1 MLKKIRSPSFP
12 FISLPE
18 ALERARAFYEKEH
31 RHETEPEVAVR
42 HWGYSPRS
50 SGGNQTLAALRAF
63 GLVEMVGE
71 GKVRLTERTVRILLD
86 EREESPEREQLLRQA
101 ALSPALHS
109 RIWERYK
116 GVLPS
121 DATLRL
127 YLVAD
132 EGFNENSV
140 DDFIAELKETLE
152 SAGIERAPE
161 RLSPSPALA
170 AAPAAPPPPP
180 ETEWIEA
187 RFPLPGE
194 NEVQFRIRQR
204 IASGEADRLRS
215 LFDLWLEGIEKS

>member
-1 MLKKIRSPSFP
+1 MPRKIRSPSFP

-18 ALERARAFYEKEH
+18 ALERARAFYGKEH

-63 GLVEMVGE
+63 GLVEMVRE
-71 GKVRLTERTVRILLD
+71 GKVRLTERALRILLD
-86 EREESPEREQLLRQA
+86 EREESPERGQLLRQA

-127 YLVAD
+127 YLLTD
-132 EGFNENSV
+132 EGFNERSV
-140 DDFIAELKETLE
+140 DELIAELKETLE
-152 SAGIERAPE
+152 YAGIET
-161 RLSPSPALA
+161 
-170 AAPAAPPPPP
+170 APAEPPAVRTKREAPQPP
-180 ETEWIEA
+180 EASGEVDPVV
-187 RFPLPGE
+187 FPLLDGNAVE
-194 NEVQFRIRQR
+194 FRIRR
-204 IASGEADRLRS
+204 KVSTEEAEDLRTM
-215 LFDLWLEGIEKS
+215 FELWLKKIVER

>member
-1 MLKKIRSPSFP
+1 MSKKVRSPSFP

-18 ALERARAFYEKEH
+18 ALERARAFFDREH

-63 GLVEMVGE
+63 GLLEMVGE
-71 GKVRLTERTVRILLD
+71 GKVRLTERAVRILLD

-101 ALSPALHS
+101 ALSPALHA

-132 EGFNENSV
+132 EGFNERSV
-140 DDFIAELKETLE
+140 DEFIAELKETLAH
-152 SAGIERAPE
+152 AGIET
-161 RLSPSPALA
+161 
-170 AAPAAPPPPP
+170 APAERPAVRTPREAPPPPQASVEVDP
-180 ETEWIEA
+180 VV
-187 RFPLPGE
+187 FPLLDGNAVE
-194 NEVQFRIRQR
+194 FRIRR
-204 IASGEADRLRS
+204 KISPEEAEDLRVM
-215 LFDLWLEGIEKS
+215 FELWLRKIVDR

>member
-1 MLKKIRSPSFP
+1 MSRKIRSPSFP

-18 ALERARAFYEKEH
+18 ALERARAFFDREH

-63 GLVEMVGE
+63 GLLEMVGE
-71 GKVRLTERTVRILLD
+71 GKVRLTERAVRILLD

-101 ALSPALHS
+101 ALSPALHA

-132 EGFNENSV
+132 EGFNERSV
-140 DDFIAELKETLE
+140 DEFIAELKETLE
-152 SAGIERAPE
+152 YAGIEAPKPQRQE
-161 RLSPSPALA
+161 PPLPQA
-170 AAPAAPPPPP
+170 A
-180 ETEWIEA
+180 IEVDPVV
-187 RFPLPGE
+187 FPLLDGNAVE
-194 NEVQFRIRQR
+194 LRIRR
-204 IASGEADRLRS
+204 KISPEEAEDVRTM
-215 LFDLWLEGIEKS
+215 FELWLKKIVQR

>member
-1 MLKKIRSPSFP
+1 MSKKVRSPSFP

-63 GLVEMVGE
+63 GLLEMVGE
-71 GKVRLTERTVRILLD
+71 GKVRLTEKAVRILLD
-86 EREESPEREQLLRQA
+86 EREESPERGQLLRQA
-101 ALSPALHS
+101 ALSPALHA

-132 EGFNENSV
+132 EGFNERSV
-140 DDFIAELKETLE
+140 DEFIAELKETLE
-152 SAGIERAPE
+152 HAEIERRMETPKAQ
-161 RLSPSPALA
+161 
-170 AAPAAPPPPP
+170 APPPPQASAEVDP
-180 ETEWIEA
+180 VS
-187 RFPLPGE
+187 FPLLDGNAVE
-194 NEVQFRIRQR
+194 FRIRR
-204 IASGEADRLRS
+204 KISPEEAEDLRTM
-215 LFDLWLEGIEKS
+215 FELWLKKIVER

>member
-1 MLKKIRSPSFP
+1 MPRKIRSPSFP
-12 FISLPE
+12 FISLPV
-18 ALERARAFYEKEH
+18 ALERARVFFGREH

-63 GLVEMVGE
+63 GLLEMAGE
-71 GKVRLTERTVRILLD
+71 GKVRLTERAVRILLD

-101 ALSPALHS
+101 ALSPALHA

-132 EGFNENSV
+132 EGFNERSV
-140 DDFIAELKETLE
+140 DEFIAELKETLE
-152 SAGIERAPE
+152 HAGIETAPAE
-161 RLSPSPALA
+161 RSAVRKAQEPSP
-170 AAPAAPPPPP
+170 PPGVSAEVDPVV
-180 ETEWIEA
+180 
-187 RFPLPGE
+187 FPLLDGNAVE
-194 NEVQFRIRQR
+194 FRIRR
-204 IASGEADRLRS
+204 KISPEEAEDLRTM
-215 LFDLWLEGIEKS
+215 FELWLKKIVER

>member
-1 MLKKIRSPSFP
+1 MSKKVRSPSFP
-12 FISLPE
+12 FINLPE
-18 ALERARAFYEKEH
+18 ALERARVFFDREH
-31 RHETEPEVAVR
+31 RHETDPEVAVR

-63 GLVEMVGE
+63 GLLEMVGE
-71 GKVRLTERTVRILLD
+71 GKVRLTERAVRVLLD

-132 EGFNENSV
+132 EGFNERSV
-140 DDFIAELKETLE
+140 DEFIAELKETLE
-152 SAGIERAPE
+152 HAGIET
-161 RLSPSPALA
+161 
-170 AAPAAPPPPP
+170 APAERRREIPKAQTPPPPQASAEVDP
-180 ETEWIEA
+180 VS
-187 RFPLPGE
+187 FPLLDGNAVE
-194 NEVQFRIRQR
+194 FRIRR
-204 IASGEADRLRS
+204 KISPEEAEDLRTM
-215 LFDLWLEGIEKS
+215 FELWLKKIVER

>member
-1 MLKKIRSPSFP
+1 MPRKIRSPSFP

-18 ALERARAFYEKEH
+18 ALERARAFFDREH

-63 GLVEMVGE
+63 GLLEMVGE
-71 GKVRLTERTVRILLD
+71 GKVRLTERAVRILLD

-132 EGFNENSV
+132 EGFNERSV
-140 DDFIAELKETLE
+140 DEFIAELKETLE
-152 SAGIERAPE
+152 HAGIEAPKPQ
-161 RLSPSPALA
+161 RQ
-170 AAPAAPPPPP
+170 APPPPQAL
-180 ETEWIEA
+180 IEVDPVV
-187 RFPLPGE
+187 FPLLDGNAVE
-194 NEVQFRIRQR
+194 LRIRR
-204 IASGEADRLRS
+204 KISPEEAEDVRTM
-215 LFDLWLEGIEKS
+215 FELWLKKIVQR

>member
-1 MLKKIRSPSFP
+1 MSKKVRSPSFP
-12 FISLPE
+12 FVSLPD

-63 GLVEMVGE
+63 GLLEMAGE
-71 GKVRLTERTVRILLD
+71 GKVRLTERAVRILLD
-86 EREESPEREQLLRQA
+86 EREESPERGQLLRQA

-132 EGFNENSV
+132 EGFNERSV
-140 DDFIAELKETLE
+140 DEFIAELKETLE
-152 SAGIERAPE
+152 HAGIET
-161 RLSPSPALA
+161 
-170 AAPAAPPPPP
+170 APAERRTEAPPPPQVP
-180 ETEWIEA
+180 AEVDPVS
-187 RFPLPGE
+187 FPLLDGNAVE
-194 NEVQFRIRQR
+194 FRIRR
-204 IASGEADRLRS
+204 KISPEEAEDLRTM
-215 LFDLWLEGIEKS
+215 FELWLKKIVER

>member
-1 MLKKIRSPSFP
+1 MPKKVRSPSFP

-18 ALERARAFYEKEH
+18 ALERARVFFDREH

-63 GLVEMVGE
+63 GLLEMAGE
-71 GKVRLTERTVRILLD
+71 GKVRLTERAVRILLD
-86 EREESPEREQLLRQA
+86 GREESPEREQLLRQA

-132 EGFNENSV
+132 EGFNERSV
-140 DDFIAELKETLE
+140 DELIAELKETLE
-152 SAGIERAPE
+152 HAGIEAPKPQ
-161 RLSPSPALA
+161 RL
-170 AAPAAPPPPP
+170 APPPPP
-180 ETEWIEA
+180 VSMEVDPVV
-187 RFPLPGE
+187 FPLLDGNAVE
-194 NEVQFRIRQR
+194 LRIRR
-204 IASGEADRLRS
+204 KISPEEAEDVRTM
-215 LFDLWLEGIEKS
+215 FELWLKKIVQR